1 MTGSTNINGRALIT
15 GASAGLGA
23 EFARQLAAR
32 GSSLVLVARREERLR
47 ELADRLIEEF
57 GVKADVIIADL
68 ADPAAPHHIADT
80 CAQNGWSI
88 EWLINNA
95 GIAGPDL
102 LKDRSWG
109 DQQTFFQL
117 MMLSVADLC
126 HRLVPPMVERGFGRV
141 INVASVA
148 ARVPRSGG
156 CNYGPAKAYLVA
168 LSEELN
174 LTVASQGVHVSALCP
189 GFTHTDF
196 HETAGLMEMK
206 NNMAKWLWYDAD
218 VVVRDA
224 IKGVEAGKPVVVS
237 GRLYRWLDPIFQS
250 VWTRRFLRFKARPEN
265 NT

>member
-1 MTGSTNINGRALIT
+1 M
-15 GASAGLGA
+15 
-23 EFARQLAAR
+23 
-32 GSSLVLVARREERLR
+32 SS
-47 ELADRLIEEF
+47 
-57 GVKADVIIADL
+57 
-68 ADPAAPHHIADT
+68 
-80 CAQNGWSI
+80 GWQVS
-88 EWLINNA
+88 WLINNA
-95 GIAGPDL
+95 GVAGPDL
-102 LKDRSWG
+102 LKDRDWTA
-109 DQQTFFQL
+109 QQTFFQL

-126 HRLVPPMVERGFGRV
+126 HRVIPDMAERGYGRV

-174 LTVASQGVHVSALCP
+174 LTVAAQGVHVSALCP

-196 HETAGLMEMK
+196 HETAGLMAMK
-206 NNMAKWLWYDAD
+206 NNMANWLWYNAD

-250 VWTRRFLRFKARPEN
+250 VWTRRLLRIKARPE
-265 NT
+265 